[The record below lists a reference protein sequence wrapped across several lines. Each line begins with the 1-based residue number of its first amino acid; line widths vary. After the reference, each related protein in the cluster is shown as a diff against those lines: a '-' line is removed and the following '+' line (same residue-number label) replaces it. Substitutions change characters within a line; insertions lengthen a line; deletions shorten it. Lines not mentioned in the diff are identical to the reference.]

1 MAMRVMWR
9 CRLMTSGDAEGS
21 EAAPA
26 ESSGERSDPGDS
38 EEPERSGGSS
48 KIRAGSEESSV
59 EQNGDSP
66 KQNGNSPKQNGDSPE
81 EMLTIAGH
89 EDREEPKRSGDS
101 SKESSGE
108 HRDPRD
114 REKPGDN
121 ADFLDDDTTDPDE
134 FYGDGDV
141 DDVLPDEGGE
151 PGTDDGSATDD
162 GELGA
167 VLPDDDVIDDSDDDE
182 VEPVELL
189 VQLAKKGEID
199 PWDIDIMRVT
209 DRFLD
214 ALESV
219 DLRTSGRALF
229 YASVLLRMKG
239 DELIHGSD
247 EQDEEE
253 PAPWEQPFG
262 DEPES
267 PPADPEFDP
276 IEGLEAE
283 MERRLERKQAR
294 GTPETLD
301 ELVRDLREAERGSWW
316 KEGREYDTSDSPKGF
331 RRGTQTLDYHAGDDR
346 RVDDEPTEDDVTGTT
361 HEEDIEEVIDDVR
374 ASLREH
380 YDAGRAEVLFAEI
393 QDSGGSRV
401 LTFLALLFL
410 AHRGQVTLQQDEL
423 FGDLWVQDPTASSV
437 SDEAVA
443 D

>member
-1 MAMRVMWR
+1 
-9 CRLMTSGDAEGS
+9 MTSEDAERS
-21 EAAPA
+21 EA
-26 ESSGERSDPGDS
+26 GE
-38 EEPERSGGSS
+38 GSS
-48 KIRAGSEESSV
+48 V
-59 EQNGDSP
+59 DQNGDAPS
-66 KQNGNSPKQNGDSPE
+66 QNGDSPE
-81 EMLTIAGH
+81 DLLSIAGH
-89 EDREEPKRSGDS
+89 EDRTPPGEE
-101 SKESSGE
+101 
-108 HRDPRD
+108 
-114 REKPGDN
+114 
-121 ADFLDDDTTDPDE
+121 ADFVDDDAAEHAHPDE
-134 FYGDGDV
+134 FYGEGDV
-141 DDVLPDEGGE
+141 EDVLPDEEDEGSEADEE
-151 PGTDDGSATDD
+151 PSED
-162 GELGA
+162 GELDA
-167 VLPDDDVIDDSDDDE
+167 VLPDEDVVGDSDDDE

-189 VQLAKKGEID
+189 VQLAKRGEID

-247 EQDEEE
+247 EQEDEE
-253 PAPWEQPFG
+253 PAPWEQPFA
-262 DEPES
+262 DAPES

-283 MERRLERKQAR
+283 MERRLERKHAR

-361 HEEDIEEVIDDVR
+361 HEEEIEEVIDDVR
-374 ASLREH
+374 TALREH

>member
-1 MAMRVMWR
+1 
-9 CRLMTSGDAEGS
+9 MTEEGS
-21 EAAPA
+21 E
-26 ESSGERSDPGDS
+26 GD
-38 EEPERSGGSS
+38 
-48 KIRAGSEESSV
+48 
-59 EQNGDSP
+59 
-66 KQNGNSPKQNGDSPE
+66 PE

-89 EDREEPKRSGDS
+89 EDRTPPGEE
-101 SKESSGE
+101 
-108 HRDPRD
+108 
-114 REKPGDN
+114 
-121 ADFLDDDTTDPDE
+121 ADFLADEAGDDSEDEAADPDE
-134 FYGDGDV
+134 FYGEGDV
-141 DDVLPDEGGE
+141 DDVLPDEDDAE
-151 PGTDDGSATDD
+151 SAASEETADDDDDGIAP
-162 GELGA
+162 
-167 VLPDDDVIDDSDDDE
+167 VLPDDDAIEDTEDDE

-199 PWDIDIMRVT
+199 PWDIDIPRVT

-262 DEPES
+262 DEPQS
-267 PPADPEFDP
+267 PPADPDFDP
-276 IEGLEAE
+276 VAGLEAE
-283 MERRLERKQAR
+283 MERRLERKHAR

-361 HEEDIEEVIDDVR
+361 HEEEIEEVIEDVR

-393 QDSGGSRV
+393 QESGGTRV

-423 FGDLWVQDPTASSV
+423 FGDLWVQDPTAASV

>member
-1 MAMRVMWR
+1 
-9 CRLMTSGDAEGS
+9 MTSEDAERS
-21 EAAPA
+21 EA
-26 ESSGERSDPGDS
+26 GE
-38 EEPERSGGSS
+38 GSS
-48 KIRAGSEESSV
+48 V
-59 EQNGDSP
+59 DQNGDAPS
-66 KQNGNSPKQNGDSPE
+66 QNGDSPE
-81 EMLTIAGH
+81 DLLSIAGH
-89 EDREEPKRSGDS
+89 EDRTPPSEE
-101 SKESSGE
+101 
-108 HRDPRD
+108 
-114 REKPGDN
+114 
-121 ADFLDDDTTDPDE
+121 ADFVDAAEHAHPDE
-134 FYGDGDV
+134 FYGEGDV
-141 DDVLPDEGGE
+141 EDVLPDEEDEGSEADEE
-151 PGTDDGSATDD
+151 PSED
-162 GELGA
+162 GELDA
-167 VLPDDDVIDDSDDDE
+167 VLPDEDVVGDSDDDE

-189 VQLAKKGEID
+189 VQLAKRGEID

-247 EQDEEE
+247 EQEDEE
-253 PAPWEQPFG
+253 PAPWEQPFA
-262 DEPES
+262 DAPES

-283 MERRLERKQAR
+283 MERRLERKHAR

-361 HEEDIEEVIDDVR
+361 HEEEIEEVIDDVR
-374 ASLREH
+374 TALREH

>member
-1 MAMRVMWR
+1 
-9 CRLMTSGDAEGS
+9 MTDGDSATESSDGSGDRASDEQRGEPANGNDGS
-21 EAAPA
+21 PT
-26 ESSGERSDPGDS
+26 RNGDS
-38 EEPERSGGSS
+38 
-48 KIRAGSEESSV
+48 A
-59 EQNGDSP
+59 EQDGDSP
-66 KQNGNSPKQNGDSPE
+66 KGNGDSVE
-81 EMLTIAGH
+81 DMLTIAGH
-89 EDREEPKRSGDS
+89 EDRTPPGEEP
-101 SKESSGE
+101 
-108 HRDPRD
+108 
-114 REKPGDN
+114 
-121 ADFLDDDTTDPDE
+121 DFLDDGGDGGGNPADPDE

-141 DDVLPDEGGE
+141 EDVLPDE
-151 PGTDDGSATDD
+151 DDEEASDD
-162 GELGA
+162 DAAADDELDA
-167 VLPDDDVIDDSDDDE
+167 VLPDEEVIDDAADDE

-247 EQDEEE
+247 EQEEEE

-262 DEPES
+262 DAPQS
-267 PPADPEFDP
+267 PPDPEFDP

-283 MERRLERKQAR
+283 MERRLERKHAR

-361 HEEDIEEVIDDVR
+361 HEEEIEEVIDDVR
-374 ASLREH
+374 TALREH

-423 FGDLWVQDPTASSV
+423 FGDLWVQDSTAASV

>member
-1 MAMRVMWR
+1 
-9 CRLMTSGDAEGS
+9 MTDGS
-21 EAAPA
+21 SSA
-26 ESSGERSDPGDS
+26 ESSGDPDA
-38 EEPERSGGSS
+38 SGEQRG
-48 KIRAGSEESSV
+48 ESV
-59 EQNGDSP
+59 KQNGDSP
-66 KQNGNSPKQNGDSPE
+66 KQESPERNGDTPE
-81 EMLTIAGH
+81 DMLTIAGH
-89 EDREEPKRSGDS
+89 EDRTPPDEEP
-101 SKESSGE
+101 
-108 HRDPRD
+108 
-114 REKPGDN
+114 
-121 ADFLDDDTTDPDE
+121 DFLDDGDGGDDPADPDE

-141 DDVLPDEGGE
+141 EDVLPGEDDEE
-151 PGTDDGSATDD
+151 PSDDDAAADD
-162 GELGA
+162 ELDA
-167 VLPDDDVIDDSDDDE
+167 VLPDDDAIGDSDDDE

-189 VQLAKKGEID
+189 VQLAKRGEID
-199 PWDIDIMRVT
+199 PWDIDVMRVT

-247 EQDEEE
+247 KQDEEE

-262 DEPES
+262 DEPQS
-267 PPADPEFDP
+267 PPADPDFDP
-276 IEGLEAE
+276 VAGLEAE
-283 MERRLERKQAR
+283 MERRLERKHAR

-301 ELVRDLREAERGSWW
+301 ELVRDLREAERGTWW
-316 KEGREYDTSDSPKGF
+316 KEGREYDTSDSPQGF
-331 RRGTQTLDYHAGDDR
+331 RRGTQTLDYHTGDDR

-361 HEEDIEEVIDDVR
+361 HEEEIEEVIDDVR
-374 ASLREH
+374 VALREH
-380 YDAGRAEVLFAEI
+380 YDAGRAEVLFAEV

-423 FGDLWVQDPTASSV
+423 FGDLWVQDPAATAV